1 MNVVITLPR
10 DLINKIINGE
20 KWYEM
25 RRSFPYRCRDGN
37 GVFVIEKG
45 TDRVRC
51 FFRVLDFISIEP
63 YEARACAARLGVS
76 VEYVNN
82 YCKNTKRVYLWKI
95 GRVTALSNCRRSNL
109 GVKRNPL
116 NFVYTNVRLI

>member
-20 KWYEM
+20 KWFEM
-25 RRSFPYRCRDGN
+25 RKTFPYRFRDGD

-45 TDRVRC
+45 TDNVRC

-63 YEARACAARLGVS
+63 SEARVFAALLGVS
-76 VEYVNN
+76 VEYVEN
-82 YCKNTKRVYLWKI
+82 YCKNAKRVYLWKI
-95 GRVTALSNCRRSNL
+95 GHVTTLSNWKRSKL
-109 GVKRNPL
+109 GIDKNPQS
-116 NFVYTNVRLI
+116 FAYTSNYQL